1 MNSNFG
7 DLHNDS
13 ERLGSVSGFV
23 NEFLEVVRPKHAFE
37 GLNHSE
43 TVQLTQYFECF
54 GVPRDTVVLSEGD
67 EGDFLLIFLTGEA
80 VISRGRGAK
89 SRVLSEVK
97 PGDMVGEI
105 SFFDG
110 HARTASCVT
119 RQPSDIAVLS
129 RDNFNGLMAAYP
141 RIANKFLLL
150 LLQQNVARL
159 RQQISNQY
167 PGGVV

>member
-7 DLHNDS
+7 DLHGDS

-23 NEFLEVVRPKHAFE
+23 NEFLEVVRPKQSFE
-37 GLNHSE
+37 GFSHSE

-54 GVPRDTVVLSEGD
+54 GVPRDTVVLSDGD

-80 VISRGRGAK
+80 VIARGQGNKAHI
-89 SRVLSEVK
+89 LSHVR

-129 RDNFNGLMAAYP
+129 RDNFKVLMATHP
-141 RIANKFLLL
+141 RLANKFLLL

-159 RQQISNQY
+159 RQQIGNQY
-167 PGGVV
+167 PQGVV